1 VSDLTAPRHFAS
13 HPGMH
18 RLVLLLLCIV
28 AIAPDAVATPLLF
41 RNVRIFDGTAV
52 SHGDVLVDKGLIRSV
67 AAKLRAKGATVIDG
81 AGKTLLPGL
90 IDSHTHAYEDKA
102 LKQAL
107 VFGVTTELEMFGD
120 PAKNSALRAKERAG
134 EATGE
139 ADLRSS
145 GILATAPKG
154 HGTEYGFAI
163 PTVSKPEDAAAFVA
177 ARVADGSDYLKIV
190 LDDGKWFGKGIPTL
204 DAATVAALVR
214 AAHEHHLLAVVHIGS
229 QAGARTALDAGADGL
244 AHLFIDSVPAADFA
258 SFVAAHHAFVIPT
271 LSVLMPICEGADLST
286 LTKDAAVSP
295 YLDERDLAQLGRT
308 FPVKLPAANCG
319 YALATVKQLDAAGVP
334 LLSGTD
340 ALNPGVVHGA
350 SLHRELELLVDAGLS
365 PAKALT
371 AATATPAAR
380 FGLSDRG
387 RIAPGLRADLV
398 LVDGDPTTDIRRT
411 RNIVGVWKR
420 GVAVDRDA
428 YRAAIEKQRA
438 DAMQE
443 RAAPPPPGSDSG
455 AVADFED
462 GKMTTKFG
470 AGLSPSTDVIRGGTS
485 TVDLKV
491 VPGGPNGSKQALAV
505 AGETKGDS
513 GFAWA
518 GVMFAPG
525 AMPMTPA
532 NLSSKKTLRFFVKG
546 DGKRYRVMMFAR
558 HLGFMPATRSFVAG
572 PQWTQVSMPLAD
584 FDGLDGRDLMGILW
598 TGGPQ
603 PGKFAF
609 AVDQIELR

>member
-1 VSDLTAPRHFAS
+1 MRRLL
-13 HPGMH
+13 
-18 RLVLLLLCIV
+18 LVLC
-28 AIAPDAVATPLLF
+28 AVAVPLDSGAAPLLF
-41 RNVRIFDGTAV
+41 RNVRIFDGAAV
-52 SHGDVLVDKGLIRSV
+52 VNGDVLVDKGMIRSV
-67 AAKLRAKGATVIDG
+67 GQKLHAKGATIVDG
-81 AGKTLLPGL
+81 TGKTLLPGL

-120 PAKNSALRAKERAG
+120 PAKNVALRVKERAG
-134 EATGE
+134 EATGQ

-154 HGTEYGFAI
+154 HGTEYGFPI
-163 PTVSKPEDAAAFVA
+163 PTITKPEDAEPFVA

-190 LDDGKWFGKGIPTL
+190 LEDGKWLGKAIPTL
-204 DAATVAALVR
+204 DALTIAALVR

-244 AHLFIDSVPAADFA
+244 AHLFIDSAPAPDFA
-258 SFVAAHHAFVIPT
+258 SFVASQHAFVIPT
-271 LSVLMPICEGADLST
+271 LSVLMPICEGAN
-286 LTKDAAVSP
+286 LTALTTDAAVSP
-295 YLDERDLAQLGRT
+295 YLDERDVAQLGRT
-308 FPVKLPAANCG
+308 FPAKLPAVNCS

-334 LLSGTD
+334 ILAGTD

-350 SLHRELELLVDAGLS
+350 SLHRELELLVAGGLS
-365 PAKALT
+365 PTKALT

-398 LVDGDPTTDIRRT
+398 LVEGDPTADITRT
-411 RNIVGVWKR
+411 RAIVGVWKR
-420 GVAVDRDA
+420 GVAVERDA
-428 YRAAIEKQRA
+428 YRGAIEQQRA
-438 DAMQE
+438 EAIQE
-443 RAAPPPPGSDSG
+443 RAAPPPPGSDAG
-455 AVADFED
+455 GVADFED

-470 AGLSPSTDVIRGGTS
+470 AGLSPSTDALRGGTS
-485 TVDLKV
+485 MVELKV
-491 VPGGPNGSKQALAV
+491 VPGGPSGSKQALAV
-505 AGETKGDS
+505 IGETKGDS

-532 NLSSKKTLRFFVKG
+532 NLSSKKMLRFFVKG

-572 PQWTQVSMPLAD
+572 PQWTQVSMPIAD
-584 FDGLDGRDLMGILW
+584 FDALDGRDLMGILW

-609 AVDQIELR
+609 TIDQIELR

>member
-1 VSDLTAPRHFAS
+1 
-13 HPGMH
+13 MH
-18 RLVLLLLCIV
+18 RMLLLLVCV
-28 AIAPDAVATPLLF
+28 VAAPPDAIAAPLLF
-41 RNVRIFDGTAV
+41 RNVRIFDGTTV
-52 SHGDVLVDKGLIRSV
+52 SHGDVVIDRGLIRAVGS
-67 AAKLRAKGATVIDG
+67 KLKAKGATVIDG
-81 AGKTLLPGL
+81 TGKTLLPGF

-102 LKQAL
+102 LTQAL
-107 VFGVTTELEMFGD
+107 VFGVTTELEMAGD
-120 PAKNSALRAKERAG
+120 PAKNVALRAKERAA
-134 EATGE
+134 EPTGQ
-139 ADLRSS
+139 ADLRSA
-145 GILATAPKG
+145 GILATSPKG
-154 HGTEYGFAI
+154 HGTEYGFPI
-163 PTVSKPEDAAAFVA
+163 PTLSKPEDAPAFVA
-177 ARVADGSDYLKIV
+177 ARVTDGSDYLKIV

-244 AHLFIDSVPAADFA
+244 AHLFIDSAPADDFA

-271 LSVLMPICEGADLST
+271 LSVLMPICEGANLAT
-286 LTKDAAVSP
+286 LTTDPALSP

-308 FPVKLPAANCG
+308 FPVRLPAASCG

-334 LLSGTD
+334 LLAGTD
-340 ALNPGVVHGA
+340 ALNPAVVHGA
-350 SLHRELELLVDAGLS
+350 SLHRELELLVEAGLS
-365 PAKALT
+365 PTKALI

-380 FGLSDRG
+380 FALSDRG
-387 RIAPGLRADLV
+387 RIAHGLRADLV
-398 LVDGDPTTDIRRT
+398 LVDGDPTTDITRT
-411 RNIVGVWKR
+411 RAIVGVWKR

-443 RAAPPPPGSDSG
+443 RAAPPPPGSDAGSI
-455 AVADFED
+455 ADFDD

-470 AGLSPSTDVIRGGTS
+470 AGLTPSTDAMRGGTS
-485 TVDLKV
+485 TVELKV
-491 VPGGPNGSKQALAV
+491 VSGGANGSKQALAV
-505 AGETKGDS
+505 GGETRGDS

-525 AMPMTPA
+525 AMAMTPA
-532 NLSSKKTLRFFVKG
+532 NLSSKKTLRFYVKG

-558 HLGFMPATRSFVAG
+558 HLGFMPAMRSFVAG
-572 PQWTQVSMPLAD
+572 PEWTQVSMPIAD
-584 FDGLDGRDLMGILW
+584 FDGIDGRDVMGILW

-609 AVDQIELR
+609 TIDQIELR